1 MNRRRFTL
9 ISSLTLA
16 TGNVLK
22 AAKAEQAEVLSL
34 GLLTDVHYADKKTQ
48 GTRAYRDSLLKGKEA
63 AKFFKSKNPAAIVCL
78 GDLIDAA
85 PSVETEISY
94 LTAICKVLN
103 VTGIPRHHVLGNHCV
118 ATLNKEEFFKNAGS
132 ANHEGHYSFDLKGIH
147 FIVLDAC
154 YNSKMEPYGR
164 NNFVWHDSN
173 MTPQEIAWLKKDLAE
188 TKLPTVVFT
197 HQRLDVNRPNKY
209 AIKQSVEVRKI
220 LEDSKKV
227 RVVFQGHSHKNEL
240 VEVNEI
246 PYCTL
251 AAMVEGEGV
260 ESSSYSLLRFFND
273 GSIKLE
279 GYHRQKNQTF
289 PKKA

>member
-16 TGNVLK
+16 TGSVLK
-22 AAKAEQAEVLSL
+22 AAKSEPTEVLSL

-63 AKFFKSKNPAAIVCL
+63 AEFFKSKKPAAIVCL

-132 ANHEGHYSFDLKGIH
+132 ANKEGHYSFDLKGTH
-147 FIVLDAC
+147 FVVLDAC

-173 MTPQEIAWLKKDLAE
+173 MTPQEIA
-188 TKLPTVVFT
+188 
-197 HQRLDVNRPNKY
+197 
-209 AIKQSVEVRKI
+209 
-220 LEDSKKV
+220 
-227 RVVFQGHSHKNEL
+227 
-240 VEVNEI
+240 
-246 PYCTL
+246 
-251 AAMVEGEGV
+251 
-260 ESSSYSLLRFFND
+260 
-273 GSIKLE
+273 
-279 GYHRQKNQTF
+279 
-289 PKKA
+289 

>member
-16 TGNVLK
+16 SGSVLK

-63 AKFFKSKNPAAIVCL
+63 AEFFKSKKPAAIVCL

-132 ANHEGHYSFDLKGIH
+132 AN
-147 FIVLDAC
+147 
-154 YNSKMEPYGR
+154 
-164 NNFVWHDSN
+164 
-173 MTPQEIAWLKKDLAE
+173 
-188 TKLPTVVFT
+188 
-197 HQRLDVNRPNKY
+197 NR
-209 AIKQSVEVRKI
+209 R
-220 LEDSKKV
+220 
-227 RVVFQGHSHKNEL
+227 
-240 VEVNEI
+240 
-246 PYCTL
+246 
-251 AAMVEGEGV
+251 
-260 ESSSYSLLRFFND
+260 SLFL
-273 GSIKLE
+273 
-279 GYHRQKNQTF
+279 
-289 PKKA
+289 

>member
-16 TGNVLK
+16 SGNVLK
-22 AAKAEQAEVLSL
+22 AAHAKQTEVLSL

-63 AKFFKSKNPAAIVCL
+63 AEFFKSKKPAAIICL

-103 VTGIPRHHVLGNHCV
+103 VTGIPRYHVLGNHCV

-132 ANHEGHYSFDLKGIH
+132 ANKEGHYSFDLKGTH
-147 FIVLDAC
+147 FVVLDAC

-173 MTPQEIAWLKKDLAE
+173 MTPEEIAWLKKDLAE

-197 HQRLDVNRPNKY
+197 HQRLDVDRPN
-209 AIKQSVEVRKI
+209 
-220 LEDSKKV
+220 
-227 RVVFQGHSHKNEL
+227 
-240 VEVNEI
+240 
-246 PYCTL
+246 
-251 AAMVEGEGV
+251 
-260 ESSSYSLLRFFND
+260 
-273 GSIKLE
+273 
-279 GYHRQKNQTF
+279 
-289 PKKA
+289 